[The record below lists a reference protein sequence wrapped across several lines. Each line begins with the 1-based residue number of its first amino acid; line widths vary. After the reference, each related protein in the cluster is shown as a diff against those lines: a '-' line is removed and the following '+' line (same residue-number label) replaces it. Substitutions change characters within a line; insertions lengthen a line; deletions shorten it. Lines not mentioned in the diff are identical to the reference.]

1 LPLVQTPRS
10 GFCGVRNRKLPIKA
24 GSGKGY
30 LSNEMLPTEKTKT
43 KIALAASHGADIDL
57 T

>member
-30 LSNEMLPTEKTKT
+30 LSNEMLPTEKTQ
-43 KIALAASHGADIDL
+43 IALAASHGADIDL